1 MGGFSWGL
9 AGLGVGDLGWGAV
22 GWRLNQVYSPSLSAS
37 WCVFSLYW
45 DRLLYPV
52 EDLRGVYALNA
63 TVDGGR
69 SGNDQG

>member
-1 MGGFSWGL
+1 MGGFLGASL
-9 AGLGVGDLGWGAV
+9 GLGLVTLVGVLWVA
-22 GWRLNQVYSPSLSAS
+22 LNRMYSPSRSAS